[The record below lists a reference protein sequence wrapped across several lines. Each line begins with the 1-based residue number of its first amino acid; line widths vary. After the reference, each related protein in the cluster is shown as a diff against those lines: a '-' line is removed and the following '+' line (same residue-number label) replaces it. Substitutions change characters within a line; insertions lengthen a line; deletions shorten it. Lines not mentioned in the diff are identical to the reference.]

1 MSNHLR
7 NLRVLFESAKLLK
20 MTRKVDNY
28 EYESLEKDIL
38 QDKVVL
44 SEVLELFTDKAY
56 RDWFYPR
63 NFAGHNFDITRFA
76 E

>member
-1 MSNHLR
+1 M
-7 NLRVLFESAKLLK
+7 LFESAKLLK

>member
-44 SEVLELFTDKAY
+44 SEVLELFTDKSY

>member
-63 NFAGHNFDITRFA
+63 NFARHNFDITRFA